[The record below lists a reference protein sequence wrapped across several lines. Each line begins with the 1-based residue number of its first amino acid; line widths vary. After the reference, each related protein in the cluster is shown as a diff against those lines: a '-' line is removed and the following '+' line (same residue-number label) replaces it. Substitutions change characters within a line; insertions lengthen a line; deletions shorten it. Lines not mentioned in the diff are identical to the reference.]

1 MNTLM
6 SLLVIVVMI
15 HFIQDMG
22 TTEYMV
28 MMVMIKSYKMALELN
43 IMMVVRVMIPLKS
56 ILLG

>member
-1 MNTLM
+1 MNILM